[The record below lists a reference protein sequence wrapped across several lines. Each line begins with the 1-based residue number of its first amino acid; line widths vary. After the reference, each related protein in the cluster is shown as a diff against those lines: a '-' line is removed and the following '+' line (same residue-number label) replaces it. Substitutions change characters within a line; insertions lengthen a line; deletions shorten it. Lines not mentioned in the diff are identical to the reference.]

1 MNDNLNKI
9 NELLLNVVLLL
20 FVVFMKS
27 MDINLWQLFFD
38 NQHFAQFV
46 QNLFVCTCV
55 IHKRCKASVVTTCPG
70 IRTCFEYREK
80 RFKIN
85 VPHRF
90 VAHTYRLF
98 TFCDHCGSLLWGA
111 WNQGMQCR
119 GN

>member
-1 MNDNLNKI
+1 MQEI
-9 NELLLNVVLLL
+9 EYGL
-20 FVVFMKS
+20 FK
-27 MDINLWQLFFD
+27 
-38 NQHFAQFV
+38 
-46 QNLFVCTCV
+46 
-55 IHKRCKASVVTTCPG
+55 
-70 IRTCFEYREK
+70 YREK

-119 GN
+119 GNGQSLFSPLEPNSSLFRMQIECS